1 MEGKAIAYNYQY
13 ITDGSTLAV
22 IPLSQRLHKCLQT
35 NGFDVIGLIS
45 ADVGN
50 MCKVYFKSY
59 AGFLLAYHL

>member
-22 IPLSQRLHKCLQT
+22 IPLSQRLQKCLQT

-45 ADVGN
+45 ADVGKLSPLTI
-50 MCKVYFKSY
+50 CCLSS
-59 AGFLLAYHL
+59 LLIG